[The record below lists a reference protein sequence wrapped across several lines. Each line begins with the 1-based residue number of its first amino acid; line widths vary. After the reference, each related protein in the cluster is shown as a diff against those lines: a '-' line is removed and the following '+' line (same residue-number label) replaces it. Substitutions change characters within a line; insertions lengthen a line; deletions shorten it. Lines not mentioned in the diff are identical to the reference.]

1 MTCHKTKP
9 SERIPLHIVR
19 IVSQYFAL
27 VAVVLHL
34 RKSKKEMFKDTT
46 IGAVIARLRSM
57 VTIIIIERERKGGEN
72 HIKDAVGSASSGM
85 HVHL

>member
-1 MTCHKTKP
+1 MCHKTKP

-34 RKSKKEMFKDTT
+34 RKKKRGNVQGYDHWGSNCEVEQY
-46 IGAVIARLRSM
+46 GYHHHH
-57 VTIIIIERERKGGEN
+57 RERGRGAKT
-72 HIKDAVGSASSGM
+72 I
-85 HVHL
+85 